1 MRNDRTATLPLAT
14 LAAAGGSDAGRQRE
28 HNEDR
33 YYVDAAQGVFLV
45 VDGVGGE
52 AAGEVAATI
61 AVDTILDR
69 LARRDGPPE
78 TRIREAITLANQQI
92 LNNARAEPGRTGMA
106 CVLTLAVLEGRQLT
120 IGHVGDSRLYKL
132 TPQGIAKLTHDHSPV
147 GEREDSRELTETQAM
162 QHARRNEVYRDV
174 GSEAREPDA
183 PDFIEIILTDLR
195 EDSAIL
201 LCSDGLSDMVTSL
214 EINRIVRSHAGD
226 PERAVAALIAAAND
240 AGGKDNITVVLAE
253 GREFARHNPATPLV
267 LPPPLV
273 PLVPSVSA
281 PTLPLDLVEP
291 RGDSVTTCPTD
302 ALPPGSSGTSGPAI
316 MRRIWRSR
324 TLALVLGTLLG
335 VGAALLPG
343 YFAPPDG
350 QRRLV
355 VGGAAPEFRTITEAL
370 ARARPG
376 DVVLVEP
383 GEYAEQLILPA
394 GVELVARVPDAAIL
408 TAAPGT
414 MPWVSVTAQGGA
426 GMLRGFRIEGRPQA
440 GIYLGVRLLGDG
452 VEVAN
457 TTFTGAVET
466 GVEIQERAGSSLL
479 LANLFSISGVPVR
492 VGGAIAP
499 MLRRN
504 QFLASADGRAPAIDA
519 AIALPRLEDNLFL
532 HFAQPIGPPR
542 RDLSLH
548 GNLVLP
554 PAARR

>member
-14 LAAAGGSDAGRQRE
+14 LAAAGASDPGRQRE

-52 AAGEVAATI
+52 AAGEVAAAI

-92 LNNARAEPGRTGMA
+92 LNNARAEAGRDGMA

-147 GEREDSRELTETQAM
+147 GEREDSREITETQAM

-183 PDFIEIILTDLR
+183 PNFIEIIRTDLP

-226 PERAVAALIAAAND
+226 PEGAVTALIAAAND

-253 GREFARHNPATPLV
+253 GREFARHIPTAPV
-267 LPPPLV
+267 VIAPPLV
-273 PLVPSVSA
+273 ATPSTVSA
-281 PTLPLDLVEP
+281 PTLPLDVVDTRAETAVAGSTAAAAEP
-291 RGDSVTTCPTD
+291 AVPAGRSV
-302 ALPPGSSGTSGPAI
+302 

-324 TLALVLGTLLG
+324 TLALLVGTLLG
-335 VGAALLPG
+335 VSGAFLPG
-343 YFAPPDG
+343 YFEPPAG
-350 QRRLV
+350 PRRLV
-355 VGGAAPEFRTITEAL
+355 AGGATTEFRTITEAL

-376 DVVLVEP
+376 DIVLAEP
-383 GEYAEQLILPA
+383 GEYAEQLVLPA

-408 TAAPGT
+408 IAAPGVT
-414 MPWVSVTAQGGA
+414 PWVSLTAQGGA
-426 GMLRGFRIEGRPQA
+426 GRLRGFRVEGRPQ
-440 GIYLGVRLLGDG
+440 GPISIGVRLLGDG
-452 VEVAN
+452 FEVVNA
-457 TTFTGAVET
+457 TFAGAIET
-466 GVEIQERAGSSLL
+466 GIEIHERAGSSLL
-479 LANLFSISGVPVR
+479 LANQFTITGVPVR

-504 QFLASADGRAPAIDA
+504 QFLASGDGRAPAIDA
-519 AIALPRLEDNLFL
+519 GIALPRLEDNLFL
-532 HFAQPIGPPR
+532 HFAQPLGSPR
-542 RDLSLH
+542 RDLSLQ
-548 GNLVLP
+548 GNVVLP
-554 PAARR
+554 PGARR